1 MNQAMITLIPK
12 KRESNQL
19 KYWRP
24 VSLLCLDYK
33 ILTKILAN
41 RLKQLL
47 PNIISEEQNCSVPG
61 RTIFNNLFLIRDAL
75 RLNLEKNTKFYIL
88 QIDPEKAVDKI
99 DHEFLYKTMD
109 KMGFSNTFINFIKI
123 LYKNNISTI
132 INNGF
137 LSAAVQLQRVLRQ
150 GCPLSLPLYLIPGEV
165 TTINTNQD
173 GNIKGIKIPNKKNKK
188 KSPCMQMIQISY

>member
-1 MNQAMITLIPK
+1 MNQAMITLIPQ

-173 GNIKGIKIPNKKNKK
+173 GNIKGIKIPNKKSKK
-188 KSPCMQMIQISY
+188 KNPPVCR